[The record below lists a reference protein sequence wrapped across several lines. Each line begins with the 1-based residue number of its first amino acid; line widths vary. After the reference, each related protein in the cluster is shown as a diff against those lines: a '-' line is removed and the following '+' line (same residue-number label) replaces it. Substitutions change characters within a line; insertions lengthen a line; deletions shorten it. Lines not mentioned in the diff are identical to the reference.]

1 MEVMLHILMYL
12 GFLAPGNYTL
22 AQFNTIL
29 MTQQQQIVAVQNDPL
44 LSQQAGQTSIVGVVI
59 SDEDKNN

>member
-12 GFLAPGNYTL
+12 GFLAPGNYTT
-22 AQFNTIL
+22 AQFNAIL
-29 MTQQQQIVAVQNDPL
+29 MTNHAQINLVQNNQL
-44 LSQQAGQTSIVGVVI
+44 LVQQAGQTSIVGVVI

>member
-1 MEVMLHILMYL
+1 MYL
-12 GFLAPGNYTL
+12 GFLAPGTYTQE
-22 AQFNTIL
+22 QFDTIL
-29 MTQQQQIVAVQNDPL
+29 MAQQQQVVAVQNDPV